1 MAELA
6 SMLDKEKSQSHWY
19 VLQTKTHAEINLNQI
34 ITSNKTLGIW
44 DISSYLPKFKEGKK
58 EVPMF
63 SGYLFV
69 HHDDNGFH
77 QLKYQSG
84 VKGYV
89 RFGGMPSKISNRDI
103 EMIQQIE
110 DHYNGVTY
118 KENYLVSGMRVKII
132 KGILAG
138 RAGILMTSPKG
149 KQVAIEIENM
159 GHSLLLNVPTADLLV
174 L

>member
-1 MAELA
+1 
-6 SMLDKEKSQSHWY
+6 
-19 VLQTKTHAEINLNQI
+19 
-34 ITSNKTLGIW
+34 
-44 DISSYLPKFKEGKK
+44 
-58 EVPMF
+58 
-63 SGYLFV
+63 
-69 HHDDNGFH
+69 
-77 QLKYQSG
+77 
-84 VKGYV
+84 
-89 RFGGMPSKISNRDI
+89 
-103 EMIQQIE
+103 MIQQIE